1 MNKIIKPWKLANKFE
16 SLNIE
21 INDNKHM
28 INTFEGQFTK
38 FLLRNKG
45 TTFNNKDELL
55 IILNDKPRTFLIR
68 LQLLIN
74 KLHINLKKNYSKNI
88 QNKLTKNYHHLQT
101 RIQSRNVDFA
111 NNNMFIN
118 INKIN
123 KNNLT
128 FNNKMNSQII
138 SVNDNLNCL
147 INEKI
152 QNKIKNVEDLLIN
165 NTLPIPVNLLKPLL
179 NTNMSNYLNNKNNFN
194 YLDRNINLNSKVAI
208 ANSDNLQKQSK
219 AFVNKPHFIQSLL
232 NQWLQIPIGSQNM
245 NHPDS
250 STITLLKNKIKNY
263 TDNNLD
269 ILNMNITQ
277 YFELITPQKKVNP
290 FTQNIVYNFNK
301 YNNTNWSFRASNIFT
316 LLEYAF
322 KSMSCL
328 ISKPQYVET
337 PQKLVIQL
345 FYFFIAPNLPLGP
358 VKANKF
364 KKNFNNLKTSLP
376 IATEVN
382 GIKIADSCSS
392 NNNLTKMNKDKDKIW
407 AEHLL
412 TQKNINKLN
421 KLCTILSKIF
431 NKPVTLDLIP
441 LSVPFFDENILV
453 KSLGILSKT
462 VSVVN
467 IINLVFGNIIL
478 YSKNE
483 ASYVYNYSITK
494 SFLSGAKIKIGGRL
508 MTQKVVPRI
517 SSRIIQK
524 GSIAPSKVTFSNWSR
539 LTLKNKRGSHSLTV
553 ILSQMM

>member
-1 MNKIIKPWKLANKFE
+1 MNKIIKPWKLENKIE

-45 TTFNNKDELL
+45 TTVNNKDELL

-74 KLHINLKKNYSKNI
+74 KLHFNLQKNYSKKI
-88 QNKLTKNYHHLQT
+88 KNKLTKNYHNLQT
-101 RIQSRNVDFA
+101 RIRSRNLDNV
-111 NNNMFIN
+111 NNNIN
-118 INKIN
+118 SALATKLNRG
-123 KNNLT
+123 
-128 FNNKMNSQII
+128 SAPHHII

-152 QNKIKNVEDLLIN
+152 TIKIKNVEDLLIN
-165 NTLPIPVNLLKPLL
+165 NTFPIPVNLLKPLL
-179 NTNMSNYLNNKNNFN
+179 NTNISNNNKNN
-194 YLDRNINLNSKVAI
+194 LSRVA
-208 ANSDNLQKQSK
+208 
-219 AFVNKPHFIQSLL
+219 VNKKQNKAVINKPNFIQSLS
-232 NQWLQIPIGSQNM
+232 NQLQNIKNPNL
-245 NHPDS
+245 

-263 TDNNLD
+263 TDNKLD
-269 ILNMNITQ
+269 NMNITQ

-301 YNNTNWSFRASNIFT
+301 YNNTNWSFRDSNIFT

-345 FYFFIAPNLPLGP
+345 FYFLIVPRAPHS
-358 VKANKF
+358 VKTNKV
-364 KKNFNNLKTSLP
+364 KKNFNNLKTSVP

-382 GIKIADSCSS
+382 GIKIADSK
-392 NNNLTKMNKDKDKIW
+392 NNITNMNKNKDKIT
-407 AEHLL
+407 AYLL
-412 TQKNINKLN
+412 TPKNINKLN

-467 IINLVFGNIIL
+467 MINLIFGNIVL

-508 MTQKVVPRI
+508 MTQKVIPRI

-524 GSIAPSKVTFSNWSR
+524 GSIAPNKVTFSNWSR
-539 LTLKNKRGSHSLTV
+539 LTLKNKRGAHSLTV